1 MEDKDYKELIKQ
13 LENLKAEV
21 DKVNWT
27 MMVGTYKDFGRSMTN
42 DLVEAIDFTKRKYG
56 NYLVEKALEGADDE

>member
-27 MMVGTYKDFGRSMTN
+27 MVATYKDFGRSMTN

-56 NYLVEKALEGADDE
+56 NYLVERALEGADDE